1 MTLQTQQ
8 PTSENVPAL
17 LTDEQRRRVA
27 DALESAQSENT
38 RRNYASQFGKFRTW
52 CEQEDYSSL
61 PAQPE
66 VLAAYAAEL
75 ADDGKSMS
83 TIRLAVAAI
92 VDAHR
97 SVGMESPQTA
107 GVTETLRGLSR
118 QLGVSQKQARP
129 LDADALAAIRA
140 TAFSPRTTRGGSLEM
155 EETALR
161 RGRLDVALA
170 SVMSDAGLRI
180 SEAAALRWRDVLDA
194 EDGAGLIYIERS
206 KTDQVG
212 EGAYV
217 VVTPDTLTALK
228 QLRQDTE
235 AWTDDDLV
243 FGLSMSQISRR
254 VDSMAR
260 AAGLGEGYS
269 GHSGRVGL
277 AIRMTR
283 RGAPLQA
290 VQTHGRWKS
299 PSMPARYTRSEKAL
313 EALEWLV

>member
-8 PTSENVPAL
+8 PTSENSLAV

-38 RRNYASQFGKFRTW
+38 RKNYASQFGKFRCW
-52 CEQEDYSSL
+52 WEQEGYSYL

-66 VLAAYAAEL
+66 VLAAYAADL
-75 ADDGKSMS
+75 AGDGKSMS
-83 TIRLAVAAI
+83 TVRLAVAAI

-97 SVGMESPQTA
+97 RVGLESPQTA
-107 GVTETLRGLSR
+107 GVSETLRGLSR
-118 QLGVSQKQARP
+118 QIGVSQKQARP

-140 TAFSPRTTRGGSLEM
+140 TALNPRRSRGGSLES
-155 EETALR
+155 EDTALR
-161 RGRLDVALA
+161 RGRLDIALA

-180 SEAAALRWRDVLDA
+180 SEAAILRWRDVLDA
-194 EDGAGLIYIERS
+194 EDGAGLVYIERS
-206 KTDQVG
+206 KTDQAG

-217 VVTPDTLTALK
+217 VITPDTLTAMKL
-228 QLRQDTE
+228 LRQDSE
-235 AWTDDDLV
+235 AWTDDEPV

-283 RGAPLQA
+283 RGTPLQA

>member
-1 MTLQTQQ
+1 MTLQTHRPQ
-8 PTSENVPAL
+8 PENAPAV

-38 RRNYASQFGKFRTW
+38 RKNYASQFGKFRSW
-52 CEQEDYSSL
+52 CEQEEYSHI

-66 VLAAYAAEL
+66 VLAAYAVEL

-97 SVGMESPQTA
+97 RVGLESPQTA
-107 GVTETLRGLSR
+107 GVTETLRRLSR
-118 QLGVSQKQARP
+118 QLGVSQKRARP

-140 TAFSPRTTRGGSLEM
+140 TASAPRTTRGGSLEM
-155 EETALR
+155 EDTVLR
-161 RGRLDVALA
+161 HGRLDIALA
-170 SVMSDAGLRI
+170 SVLSDAGLRI

-194 EDGAGLIYIERS
+194 EDGAGLVYIERS
-206 KTDQVG
+206 KTDQAG

-217 VVTPDTLTALK
+217 VITPDTLAALK
-228 QLRQDTE
+228 LLCLDSE
-235 AWTDDDLV
+235 SWADDGLV
-243 FGLSMSQISRR
+243 FGLSISQISRR

-260 AAGLGEGYS
+260 VVGLGEGYS

>member
-1 MTLQTQQ
+1 MTLRTQQ
-8 PTSENVPAL
+8 VTQENSPAV

-27 DALESAQSENT
+27 DALENAQSENT
-38 RRNYASQFGKFRTW
+38 RRNYAGQYRKFRAW
-52 CEQEDYSSL
+52 CEREDQSTL

-66 VLAAYAAEL
+66 VVAAYVAEL
-75 ADDGKSMS
+75 AEDGKSMS

-97 SVGMESPQTA
+97 SVGLESPQTT
-107 GVTETLRGLSR
+107 GVTENLRCLSR
-118 QLGVSQKQARP
+118 QLGVGQKQARP

-140 TAFSPRTTRGGSLEM
+140 TASAPRTTRGGSLEM
-155 EETALR
+155 EDTALR
-161 RGRLDVALA
+161 RGRLDIALA

-180 SEAAALRWRDVLDA
+180 SEVASLRWRDVLDA
-194 EDGAGLIYIERS
+194 EDGAGLVYIERS
-206 KTDQVG
+206 KTDQAG

-217 VVTPDTLTALK
+217 VITPETLVALK
-228 QLRQDTE
+228 QLRR
-235 AWTDDDLV
+235 DLEVWSDEESV

-254 VDSMAR
+254 VDSMAQ

-269 GHSGRVGL
+269 GHSGRVGP

-313 EALEWLV
+313 EALEWL

>member
-8 PTSENVPAL
+8 PQPENAPAV
-17 LTDEQRRRVA
+17 LTEEQRRRVA

-38 RRNYASQFGKFRTW
+38 RKNYASQFGKFKTW
-52 CEQEDYSSL
+52 CEQESYPAL

-66 VLAAYAAEL
+66 VLAAYTAEL

-97 SVGMESPQTA
+97 SVGLESPQTA

-118 QLGVSQKQARP
+118 QVGVSQKQARP

-140 TAFSPRTTRGGSLEM
+140 TALNPRRSRGGSLES
-155 EETALR
+155 EETALS
-161 RGRLDVALA
+161 RGRLDIAMA

-194 EDGAGLIYIERS
+194 EDGTGLVYIERS
-206 KTDQVG
+206 KTDQTG

-228 QLRQDTE
+228 QLRQDSET
-235 AWTDDDLV
+235 WTDDDPV

-254 VDSMAR
+254 MDSMAQ

>member
-1 MTLQTQQ
+1 MTLQTQH
-8 PTSENVPAL
+8 TAIAPAT

-27 DALESAQSENT
+27 DALENAQSENT
-38 RRNYASQFGKFRTW
+38 RRNYAGQYSKFCAW
-52 CEQEDYSSL
+52 CEREDQSAL

-66 VLAAYAAEL
+66 VVAAYTAEL

-97 SVGMESPQTA
+97 SAGLESPQTT

-118 QLGVSQKQARP
+118 QVGVSQKQARP

-140 TAFSPRTTRGGSLEM
+140 TAFTPRTTRGGSLEM
-155 EETALR
+155 EDTAIR
-161 RGRLDVALA
+161 RGRLDITLA
-170 SVMSDAGLRI
+170 SVLSDAGLRI
-180 SEAAALRWRDVLDA
+180 SEAANLKWRDVLDA
-194 EDGAGLIYIERS
+194 EDGAGLVYIERS
-206 KTDQVG
+206 KTDQAG

-217 VVTPDTLTALK
+217 VITPDTLAAMKL
-228 QLRQDTE
+228 LREDSE
-235 AWTDDDLV
+235 AWTGDEPV

-260 AAGLGEGYS
+260 AAGLGDGYS

>member
-1 MTLQTQQ
+1 MTLQTQH
-8 PTSENVPAL
+8 TANAPATL
-17 LTDEQRRRVA
+17 SDEQLRRVA
-27 DALESAQSENT
+27 DALENAQSENT
-38 RRNYASQFGKFRTW
+38 RRNYAGQYRKFRAW
-52 CEQEDYSSL
+52 CEREEQSPL
-61 PAQPE
+61 PASPE
-66 VLAAYAAEL
+66 VVAAYAAEL

-97 SVGMESPQTA
+97 SVGLESPQTT

-118 QLGVSQKQARP
+118 QVGVSSQKQARP

-140 TAFSPRTTRGGSLEM
+140 TALNPRKSRGGSLEM

-161 RGRLDVALA
+161 RGRLDIALA
-170 SVMSDAGLRI
+170 SVLSDAGLRI
-180 SEAAALRWRDVLDA
+180 SEAATLRWRDVLDA
-194 EDGAGLIYIERS
+194 ENGAGLVYIERS
-206 KTDQVG
+206 KTDQAG

-217 VVTPDTLTALK
+217 VITPDTLAALK
-228 QLRQDTE
+228 LLRQDSE
-235 AWTDDDLV
+235 AWSDDEPV
-243 FGLSMSQISRR
+243 FDLSMSQISRR
-254 VDSMAR
+254 VDSMAK

-299 PSMPARYTRSEKAL
+299 PSMPARYTRS
-313 EALEWLV
+313 

>member
-1 MTLQTQQ
+1 MTLQTQR
-8 PTSENVPAL
+8 TANAPAT
-17 LTDEQRRRVA
+17 LTDEQRRRVS
-27 DALESAQSENT
+27 DALENAQAVNT
-38 RRNYASQFGKFRTW
+38 RRNYAGQHRKFRAW
-52 CEQEDYSSL
+52 CEGEGQSAL

-66 VLAAYAAEL
+66 VVAAYAAEL
-75 ADDGKSMS
+75 AEDGKSLS

-97 SVGMESPQTA
+97 SVGLESPQTT

-118 QLGVSQKQARP
+118 QVGVSQKQARP

-140 TAFSPRTTRGGSLEM
+140 TAVTPRITRGGSLEM

-161 RGRLDVALA
+161 RGRLDIALA
-170 SVMSDAGLRI
+170 SVLSDAGLRI
-180 SEAAALRWRDVLDA
+180 SEAASLRWRDVLDA
-194 EDGAGLIYIERS
+194 EDGAGLVYIERS
-206 KTDQVG
+206 KTDQAG

-217 VVTPDTLTALK
+217 VITLDTLVTLK
-228 QLRQDTE
+228 QLREDSE
-235 AWTDDDLV
+235 SWTDDEPV

-260 AAGLGEGYS
+260 AAGLGDGYS

-299 PSMPARYTRSEKAL
+299 PSMPARYTRGEKAL
-313 EALEWLV
+313 EALEWL

>member
-1 MTLQTQQ
+1 
-8 PTSENVPAL
+8 
-17 LTDEQRRRVA
+17 
-27 DALESAQSENT
+27 
-38 RRNYASQFGKFRTW
+38 
-52 CEQEDYSSL
+52 
-61 PAQPE
+61 
-66 VLAAYAAEL
+66 
-75 ADDGKSMS
+75 MS
-83 TIRLAVAAI
+83 TVGLAVAAI

-97 SVGMESPQTA
+97 RVGMESPQTT

-118 QLGVSQKQARP
+118 QVGVAQKQARP

-140 TAFSPRTTRGGSLEM
+140 TAFTPRTTRGGSLEM
-155 EETALR
+155 EDTALR
-161 RGRLDVALA
+161 RGRLDIALA
-170 SVMSDAGLRI
+170 SVLSDAGLRI
-180 SEAAALRWRDVLDA
+180 SEAANLKWHDVLNA
-194 EDGAGLIYIERS
+194 EDGAGLVYIERS
-206 KTDQVG
+206 KTDQEG

-228 QLRQDTE
+228 QLREDSE
-235 AWTDDDLV
+235 AWSDDESV
-243 FGLSMSQISRR
+243 FGLSMSQISRC

>member
-8 PTSENVPAL
+8 SQPENAPVV

-38 RRNYASQFGKFRTW
+38 RRNYASQFGKFRIW
-52 CEQEDYSSL
+52 CEQEGYSPL

-66 VLAAYAAEL
+66 VLAAYAVEL
-75 ADDGKSMS
+75 ADDGKSLS

-97 SVGMESPQTA
+97 RVGFEPPQTA
-107 GVTETLRGLSR
+107 GVTETLRGLAR
-118 QLGVSQKQARP
+118 QIGVSQKQARP

-140 TAFSPRTTRGGSLEM
+140 TALNPRISRGGSLET

-161 RGRLDVALA
+161 RGRLDIALA

-194 EDGAGLIYIERS
+194 EDGAGLVYIERS
-206 KTDQVG
+206 KTDQAG

-217 VVTPDTLTALK
+217 VVTPDTLAALK
-228 QLRQDTE
+228 QLRGDTE
-235 AWTDDDLV
+235 SWSDEAPV

>member
-1 MTLQTQQ
+1 MALQTQQ
-8 PTSENVPAL
+8 TVHTPAT

-27 DALESAQSENT
+27 DALENSQSENT
-38 RRNYASQFGKFRTW
+38 RRSYGSQFRKFGAW
-52 CEQEDYSSL
+52 CEREGQSSL
-61 PAQPE
+61 PASPE
-66 VLAAYAAEL
+66 VVAAYVAEL
-75 ADDGKSMS
+75 AEEGKSMS
-83 TIRLAVAAI
+83 TIRLAVSAI

-97 SVGMESPQTA
+97 RVGLESPVST
-107 GVTETLRGLSR
+107 GVGQTLRGLAR
-118 QLGVSQKQARP
+118 QVGASQRQAKP

-140 TAFSPRTTRGGSLEM
+140 TALAPRKARGGSLESKD
-155 EETALR
+155 TALK
-161 RGRLDVALA
+161 RGRVDIALA
-170 SVMSDAGLRI
+170 SVLSDAGLRV
-180 SEAAALRWRDVLDA
+180 SEAAQLRWRDVFDA
-194 EDGAGLIYIERS
+194 EEGAGLVYIERS
-206 KTDQVG
+206 KTDQEG

-228 QLRQDTE
+228 RLRQDSET
-235 AWTDDDLV
+235 WTDDDLV
-243 FGLSMSQISRR
+243 FELSMSQISRR

-290 VQTHGRWKS
+290 LQTHGRWKS
-299 PSMPARYTRSEKAL
+299 PHMPARYTRGEKAL